1 VVVRDINKFS
11 NNVMARQLF
20 LTMGSLEPSGA
31 TLAQARTVVT
41 QQVLAATQDAT
52 GSSPCDQ
59 GALVLDNGSGL
70 SRQERSS
77 AACLGRW
84 IQALWAS
91 PVMPELLASLPVTGV
106 DGTAKR
112 MQSVAGRAH
121 IKTGSLD
128 GVAALAGVVD
138 GDSGRR
144 HVVVGVVN
152 HPQADAAR
160 PLLEALVAWAMHDQG
175 TAMASG
181 SGKNLHNQTAATPLS
196 AP

>member
-1 VVVRDINKFS
+1 
-11 NNVMARQLF
+11 
-20 LTMGSLEPSGA
+20 
-31 TLAQARTVVT
+31 VT